1 MKVPD
6 LQLVIDVLD
15 EDAGLA
21 DVEDTRGRTY
31 QLPTEWLPGAADGAG
46 YRVSVQG
53 SAVTFTPAPDAAR
66 QLRERSKQTLLDFSD
81 EHDGDEHDGNPAG
94 GRA

>member
-31 QLPTEWLPGAADGAG
+31 QLPAEWLPGAADGAG
-46 YRVSVQG
+46 YRVSAQG
-53 SAVTFTPAPDAAR
+53 GAVTFTLDPDAAR
-66 QLRERSKQTLLDFSD
+66 ALRERSKQTLLDFSD
-81 EHDGDEHDGNPAG
+81 EHDDSPAG